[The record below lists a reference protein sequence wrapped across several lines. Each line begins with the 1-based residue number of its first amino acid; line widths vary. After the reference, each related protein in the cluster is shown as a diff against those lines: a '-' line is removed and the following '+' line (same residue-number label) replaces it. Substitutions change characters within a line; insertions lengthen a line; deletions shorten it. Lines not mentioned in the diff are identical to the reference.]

1 MVSPILNNSPVDNN
15 EDLIP
20 EWTTYQMTDEEQM
33 IWARATMQQAGQIL
47 MENIQEDEEEE
58 EDEETEFY
66 NRLDNLIN
74 TKSKNELSPFGLHAS
89 LSAHKYSEARRRIK
103 YFFED
108 PNERYAF
115 FGSSSSDARSHNLFR
130 CTNGKIYVV
139 HSAYGDLDIFYLS
152 KGELR
157 QYFDE
162 EPDEMP
168 DFDDP
173 QDVLDLLSEID
184 SRWENFE
191 VNNEAELTDDDIG
204 SQQSTPRRVI
214 G

>member
-1 MVSPILNNSPVDNN
+1 MVSPIRNNSPVGND
-15 EDLIP
+15 DSIP
-20 EWTTYQMTDEEQM
+20 NWETYQMTDEEQM
-33 IWARATMQQAGQIL
+33 IWATATMQQA
-47 MENIQEDEEEE
+47 ENILFENRQEEE

-89 LSAHKYSEARRRIK
+89 LSGHKYPEARRRIK
-103 YFFED
+103 DFFED
-108 PNERYAF
+108 PNERYTF

-173 QDVLDLLSEID
+173 QEVLDLLSEID
-184 SRWENFE
+184 SPWENFE
-191 VNNEAELTDDDIG
+191 VNNEDEQTQEDIS
-204 SQQSTPRRVI
+204 SQQSTPRRII

>member
-1 MVSPILNNSPVDNN
+1 MPTPILNNDTFGPFIDSNFDWIAPVT
-15 EDLIP
+15 P
-20 EWTTYQMTDEEQM
+20 MTDEEQL
-33 IWARATMQQAGQIL
+33 IWSRRIMQ
-47 MENIQEDEEEE
+47 EVEIQLQNEI
-58 EDEETEFY
+58 DEETEFY

-89 LSAHKYSEARRRIK
+89 LSAHKYPDARRRIK
-103 YFFED
+103 NFFQD
-108 PNERYAF
+108 TNDRYAY
-115 FGSSSSDARSHNLFR
+115 FGSSSGDARSHNLFR

-152 KGELR
+152 KGELIH
-157 QYFDE
+157 YFDE

-184 SRWENFE
+184 NQ
-191 VNNEAELTDDDIG
+191 NDINEQETSDIDIC
-204 SQQSTPRRVI
+204 SQDSTPRRI
-214 G
+214 ID